1 MGSPAMA
8 PLFKQA
14 DHAPWKH
21 EHCKFLLSLQLK
33 FCPFHLVTPKWILP
47 FSVFLSIK
55 FSCMPASESSSYFLG
70 PMPFPLHPLQR
81 HGSRNKHLGSKGTQD
96 LLSVPW
102 HQQELWWLADGLHL
116 ITYYPHL
123 YKESQIAQL
132 HCSSPVRKSRMS
144 TIGSSH
150 RIIESQNHQG
160 WKRPTGSPSPTIHT
174 SPIVLIKP
182 WLSTQTFL
190 EHLQVR

>member
-1 MGSPAMA
+1 M
-8 PLFKQA
+8 
-14 DHAPWKH
+14 
-21 EHCKFLLSLQLK
+21 
-33 FCPFHLVTPKWILP
+33 VIPKWIHP

-55 FSCMPASESSSYFLG
+55 ISCMPASESSSYFLG
-70 PMPFPLHPLQR
+70 PMPFSLHPLQR
-81 HGSRNKHLGSKGTQD
+81 HGSRNKHLGSKGPQD

-144 TIGSSH
+144 TIRPSH

-160 WKRPTGSPSPTIHT
+160 WKRPTGSPSPTIHP
-174 SPIVLIKP
+174 SPMVLTKP
-182 WLSTQTFL
+182 CPSTQRPN
-190 EHLQVR
+190 VP